1 MQGMSNEG
9 SAIAAERLAAR
20 VEREGPVLKLETG
33 GIGVFCPELAGKVD
47 KENSEHLFV
56 VESLADL
63 FRRHERVRWTEVRS
77 LIATRSAELTSA
89 QTLEALQSRMRQAL
103 DALCGRELDATPA
116 VWKVMA
122 HPLVPLVIDGL
133 DARGTAAIE
142 RALHLRYTTQVE
154 QVIHR
159 RHLLR
164 NFLIGRGE
172 SRAIAAELKRR
183 VRSGRSARDYA
194 QSLLSLRERIGLD
207 KVTYLVTVQLI
218 AISGV
223 PGMMAACL
231 LLAMQMHPRWRQRI
245 EEEFAPLLD
254 AEIHALPMARIP
266 CTMRFLKEV
275 MRLYSTPFNNRRVA
289 ACDLQVEGQAIAEG
303 TVFEL
308 SSFIQ
313 HRSAKYWDDP
323 LLFDPDRW
331 LPERRKRTAG
341 IYVPYG
347 FPTRSCVGS
356 AVGNA
361 QLVLLCALLAR
372 EFRFTPSADYRPE
385 VRMEGF
391 AIPAALHGTFSRHT
405 AGA

>member
-1 MQGMSNEG
+1 
-9 SAIAAERLAAR
+9 
-20 VEREGPVLKLETG
+20 
-33 GIGVFCPELAGKVD
+33 
-47 KENSEHLFV
+47 
-56 VESLADL
+56 
-63 FRRHERVRWTEVRS
+63 
-77 LIATRSAELTSA
+77 
-89 QTLEALQSRMRQAL
+89 L

-183 VRSGRSARDYA
+183 VRSGRSALDYA

-207 KVTYLVTVQLI
+207 KVIYLVTVQLI

-231 LLAMQMHPRWRQRI
+231 LLAMQMHPDWRQRI
-245 EEEFAPLLD
+245 EEEFAPLSD

-323 LLFDPDRW
+323 LQFDPDRW

-391 AIPAALHGTFSRHT
+391 AIPAALHGTFSRRT

>member
-1 MQGMSNEG
+1 MQGMSNEA

-20 VEREGPVLKLETG
+20 VEREGPVLKLDTG
-33 GIGVFCPELAGKVD
+33 GIGVFCPDLAGKVD
-47 KENSEHLFV
+47 KQNSEHLYV

-77 LIATRSAELTSA
+77 LIAACSAELTGA
-89 QTLEALQSRMRQAL
+89 QTLQALQSRMRRAL
-103 DALCGRELDATPA
+103 DGLCGDALDATPA

-122 HPLVPLVIDGL
+122 HPLVPMVIDGL
-133 DARGTAAIE
+133 DDRATAAVE

-164 NFLIGRGE
+164 NFLIGRSE
-172 SRAIAAELKRR
+172 SRAITAELKRR
-183 VRSGRSARDYA
+183 VRSGRSALDYA
-194 QSLLSLRERIGLD
+194 QSLLTLRERIGLD

-223 PGMMAACL
+223 PGMMAACV
-231 LLAMQMHPRWRQRI
+231 LLAMQMHPQWRQRI
-245 EEEFAPLLD
+245 EEEFAALSD
-254 AEIHALPMARIP
+254 AEIHALPIARIP

-289 ACDLQVEGQAIAEG
+289 ACDLQVDGQAIPEG

-313 HRSAKYWDDP
+313 HRSARYWDDP
-323 LLFDPDRW
+323 LRFDPDRW

-372 EFRFTPSADYRPE
+372 EFRFTPSADYRPQ

-391 AIPAALHGTFSRHT
+391 AIPVALHGTFSRRT

>member
-1 MQGMSNEG
+1 MRARAGCHAS
-9 SAIAAERLAAR
+9 R
-20 VEREGPVLKLETG
+20 VEGDGASAGATG
-33 GIGVFCPELAGKVD
+33 D
-47 KENSEHLFV
+47 
-56 VESLADL
+56 
-63 FRRHERVRWTEVRS
+63 RR
-77 LIATRSAELTSA
+77 
-89 QTLEALQSRMRQAL
+89 
-103 DALCGRELDATPA
+103 
-116 VWKVMA
+116 
-122 HPLVPLVIDGL
+122 L
-133 DARGTAAIE
+133 DARGTEAIE

-172 SRAIAAELKRR
+172 SRTIHSELKRR
-183 VRSGRSARDYA
+183 VRDGRTPLDYA
-194 QSLLSLRERIGLD
+194 QSLLTLRERIGLD

-223 PGMMAACL
+223 PGMMAACC
-231 LLAMQMHPRWRQRI
+231 WRCRCIHTGASASRRI
-245 EEEFAPLLD
+245 RAALGCGDPCAADGQDSLHD
-254 AEIHALPMARIP
+254 ALPEGSDAAV
-266 CTMRFLKEV
+266 FH
-275 MRLYSTPFNNRRVA
+275 PFNNRRVA

-372 EFRFTPSADYRPE
+372 EFRFTPAPTTGPRCAWKASRFPRRCTARSRAMRPVPDLQGRAAYFA
-385 VRMEGF
+385 VRPCSCMSSCR
-391 AIPAALHGTFSRHT
+391 IRRSSTM
-405 AGA
+405 AGVASCTL

>member
-1 MQGMSNEG
+1 MSNEG
-9 SAIAAERLAAR
+9 SAVAAERLAAR

-77 LIATRSAELTSA
+77 LIAACSAELTGVD
-89 QTLEALQSRMRQAL
+89 TLTALQSRMRQAL
-103 DALCGRELDATPA
+103 DALCGHELDATPA

-122 HPLVPLVIDGL
+122 HPLVPMVIGGL
-133 DARGTAAIE
+133 DSRGTAAIE

-164 NFLIGRGE
+164 NFFIGRGE
-172 SRAIAAELKRR
+172 SRAIHAELKRR

-194 QSLLSLRERIGLD
+194 QSLLTLHERIGLD

-231 LLAMQMHPRWRQRI
+231 LLALQMHPQWRQRI
-245 EEEFAPLLD
+245 EDEFAPLTD
-254 AEIHALPMARIP
+254 AEIHALPIARIP

-289 ACDLQVEGQAIAEG
+289 ACDLQVEGQSIAEG

-347 FPTRSCVGS
+347 FPSRSCVGS

-361 QLVLLCALLAR
+361 QLVLLCALLSR
-372 EFRFTPSADYRPE
+372 EYRFTPSAEYRPE

-391 AIPAALHGTFSRHT
+391 AIPAALHGTFSRRT
-405 AGA
+405 SGS

>member
-1 MQGMSNEG
+1 MQGTSNQG
-9 SAIAAERLAAR
+9 GAAAERLAER

-33 GIGVFCPELAGKVD
+33 GVGVFCPELAGKVD

-56 VESLADL
+56 AESLGDL
-63 FRRHERVRWTEVRS
+63 LRRHERVRWTEVRG
-77 LIATRSAELTSA
+77 LIAARSAELSGA
-89 QTLEALQSRMRQAL
+89 AVLQPLQARMRGAL
-103 DALCGRELDATPA
+103 DALCGEELDATPA
-116 VWKVMA
+116 IWTVMA
-122 HPLVPLVIDGL
+122 TPLIPMVIAGL
-133 DARGTAAIE
+133 DARGQAAIE
-142 RALHLRYTTQVE
+142 RAMQLRYTTQVE

-164 NFLIGRGE
+164 NFMIGRGE
-172 SRAIAAELKRR
+172 SRAIYGELKQRLR
-183 VRSGRSARDYA
+183 GGTSHLDYA
-194 QSLLSLRERIGLD
+194 QSLLSLHDRIGLR

-223 PGMMAACL
+223 PGMMAACV
-231 LLAMQMHPRWRQRI
+231 LLALQMHPDWRRRI
-245 EEEFAPLLD
+245 EDEFHALTDL
-254 AEIHALPMARIP
+254 EILALPMARIP

-289 ACDLQVEGQAIAEG
+289 MCDLDVDGHRIPEGS
-303 TVFEL
+303 VFEL

-313 HRSAKYWDDP
+313 HRSSKYWDDP
-323 LLFDPDRW
+323 LQFDPDRW

-347 FPTRSCVGS
+347 FPSRSCVGS

-361 QLVLLCALLAR
+361 QLVLLCAMLAR
-372 EFRFTPSADYRPE
+372 EYSFTPSADYRPE

-391 AIPAALHGTFSRHT
+391 AIPAALHGRFSRRQP
-405 AGA
+405 GQ

>member
-47 KENSEHLFV
+47 KENSEHLYV

-77 LIATRSAELTSA
+77 LIATRSAELTGA
-89 QTLEALQSRMRQAL
+89 QNLEALQSRMRQAL
-103 DALCGRELDATPA
+103 DALCGRALDATPA

-122 HPLVPLVIDGL
+122 HPLIPMVIEGL

-183 VRSGRSARDYA
+183 VRSGRSALDYA
-194 QSLLSLRERIGLD
+194 QSLLTLRERIGLD

-231 LLAMQMHPRWRQRI
+231 LLAMQMHPHWLQRI
-245 EEEFAPLLD
+245 EEEFAPLSD

-266 CTMRFLKEV
+266 CTTRFLKEV

-289 ACDLQVEGQAIAEG
+289 ACDLKVEGQAIAEG

-323 LLFDPDRW
+323 LQFDPDRW

-391 AIPAALHGTFSRHT
+391 AIPAALHGTFSRRVPV
-405 AGA
+405 A

>member
-9 SAIAAERLAAR
+9 STVAAERLAAR
-20 VEREGPVLKLETG
+20 VEREGPVLHLETG

-77 LIATRSAELTSA
+77 LIAACSAELTGMD
-89 QTLEALQSRMRQAL
+89 TLKALQSRMRQAL
-103 DALCGRELDATPA
+103 DALCGHELDATPA

-172 SRAIAAELKRR
+172 SRTIHAELKRR
-183 VRSGRSARDYA
+183 VRSGRSALDYA
-194 QSLLSLRERIGLD
+194 QSLLTLRERIGLD

-231 LLAMQMHPRWRQRI
+231 LLALQMHPHWRQRI
-245 EEEFAPLLD
+245 EEEFAPLSD
-254 AEIHALPMARIP
+254 AEIHALPIARIP

-289 ACDLQVEGQAIAEG
+289 ACDLQVDGQAIKEG

-313 HRSAKYWDDP
+313 HRSSKYWDDP

-347 FPTRSCVGS
+347 FPSRSCVGS

-372 EFRFTPSADYRPE
+372 EYRFTPGADYRPE

-391 AIPAALHGTFSRHT
+391 AIPAALQGTFSRR
-405 AGA
+405 ASAS

>member
-1 MQGMSNEG
+1 MHGMSNEG
-9 SAIAAERLAAR
+9 SAVAAERLAAR

-77 LIATRSAELTSA
+77 LIAACSAELTGVD
-89 QTLEALQSRMRQAL
+89 TLTALQSRMRQAL
-103 DALCGRELDATPA
+103 DALCGHELDATPA

-122 HPLVPLVIDGL
+122 HPLVPLVIGGL

-154 QVIHR
+154 QIIHR

-172 SRAIAAELKRR
+172 SRAIHAELKRR
-183 VRSGRSARDYA
+183 IRSGRSARDYA
-194 QSLLSLRERIGLD
+194 QSLLTLRERIGLD

-231 LLAMQMHPRWRQRI
+231 LLALQMHPQWRQRI
-245 EEEFAPLLD
+245 EDEFAPLSD
-254 AEIHALPMARIP
+254 AEIHALPIACIP

-289 ACDLQVEGQAIAEG
+289 ACDLQVEGQSIAEG

-347 FPTRSCVGS
+347 FPSRSCVGS

-361 QLVLLCALLAR
+361 QLVLLCALLSR
-372 EFRFTPSADYRPE
+372 EYRFTPSAEYRPE

-391 AIPAALHGTFSRHT
+391 AIPAALHGTFSRRT
-405 AGA
+405 SGS